1 MSWLSP
7 HSDPET
13 HGRRRLAPA
22 ALASLVAHALLAIAV
37 LWLMSIEPAVANQ
50 VVVPEVHSELVYLQ
64 VEGPGGGGGGSP
76 NPAPPV
82 KIEIPKM
89 PDVAPP
95 PVVPPADIPV
105 TPPPPVPQM
114 NVPVVTNAAD
124 VLRASGIT
132 GVAPTGPGG
141 GGRGTGIGP
150 GDGPG
155 LGPGSN
161 GGTGGKVYGIGSGV
175 VNPTIMRQ
183 VDPTYTP
190 DAMRDK
196 RQGEVT
202 LDCVVLPNG
211 LIDPASIRVVKS
223 LDRSSG
229 GLDQAAIDAAK
240 KWIFRPGTL
249 NGVPVSVQIRLIIEF
264 RLR

>member
-1 MSWLSP
+1 M
-7 HSDPET
+7 PE
-13 HGRRRLAPA
+13 
-22 ALASLVAHALLAIAV
+22 
-37 LWLMSIEPAVANQ
+37 
-50 VVVPEVHSELVYLQ
+50 
-64 VEGPGGGGGGSP
+64 
-76 NPAPPV
+76 
-82 KIEIPKM
+82 M
-89 PDVAPP
+89 PPP
-95 PVVPPADIPV
+95 PVVPPTDIPV

-161 GGTGGKVYGIGSGV
+161 GGTGGKVYGEGSGV
-175 VNPTIMRQ
+175 INPTLLRQ
-183 VDPTYTP
+183 VDPKYTP
-190 DAMRDK
+190 EAMREK
-196 RQGEVT
+196 RQGQVV

-211 LIDPASIRVVKS
+211 LIDPSSIRVVKS
-223 LDRSSG
+223 LDRVT

-249 NGVPVSVQIRLIIEF
+249 KGVPVSVQIRLLIEF
-264 RLR
+264 TLR